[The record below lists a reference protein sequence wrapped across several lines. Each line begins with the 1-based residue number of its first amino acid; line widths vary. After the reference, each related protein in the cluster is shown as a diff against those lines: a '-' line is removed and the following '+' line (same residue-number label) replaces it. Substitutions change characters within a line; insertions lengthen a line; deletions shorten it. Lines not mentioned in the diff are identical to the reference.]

1 MLNKPKNNLDEIREH
16 LEVMQA
22 LDVNPD
28 KWHRLK
34 GTLAEHIDYCE
45 KLGRENSRLSQC
57 CGYLAGENRKLRRTL
72 FLLMKDKGER
82 P

>member
-28 KWHRLK
+28 KWRRLK
-34 GTLAEHIDYCE
+34 DALSEHIAYCDELVKRTEFLE
-45 KLGRENSRLSQC
+45 K
-57 CGYLAGENRKLRRTL
+57 ENRKLRETL
-72 FLLMKDKGER
+72 YALMKDKGER